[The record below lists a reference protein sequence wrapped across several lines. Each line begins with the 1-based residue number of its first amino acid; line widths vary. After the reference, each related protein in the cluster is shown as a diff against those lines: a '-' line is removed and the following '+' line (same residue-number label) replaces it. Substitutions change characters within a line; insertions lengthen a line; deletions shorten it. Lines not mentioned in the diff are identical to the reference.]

1 MHTERAHLWL
11 AGLAVAAV
19 ALAVTGYLVT
29 GRGHFFALSTFAVGY
44 SGWRGGR
51 RPGLVA
57 ACLMA
62 SISTT
67 IMLVQRLDLVTVAR
81 DNVTFWIM
89 CAVIG
94 GGIGHL
100 SDVNRKLRDAYNEI
114 RVLRG
119 FLPICASCKSVRDD
133 AGYWREV
140 EDYLGEH
147 SDLSFTHGLCPPCAE
162 EALRDSMIEPSH
174 DDHDDTPL
182 PMHDD
187 SRNYP
192 AIRLH

>member
-1 MHTERAHLWL
+1 MRTERAHLWL
-11 AGLAVAAV
+11 ACVAFVAFALAVA
-19 ALAVTGYLVT
+19 GYLVT
-29 GRGHFFALSTFAVGY
+29 GRGHFFAFSTFAVGY
-44 SGWRGGR
+44 CGWRGGR
-51 RPGLVA
+51 RVGLIA

-62 SISTT
+62 STSTG
-67 IMLVQRLDLVTVAR
+67 IMLLQRLDLVSIAR

-100 SDVNRKLRDAYNEI
+100 SDVNRQLRDAYDEI

-147 SDLSFTHGLCPPCAE
+147 SDLNFTHGLCPPCTE
-162 EALRDSMIEPSH
+162 EVLRGDDSDSDLSNE
-174 DDHDDTPL
+174 TP
-182 PMHDD
+182 PPIQDD
-187 SRNYP
+187 SRGYP
-192 AIRLH
+192 AIGLH